1 MAAALDR
8 KAFFAAA
15 RVNPFGGLLAQSQ
28 VDGLNAL
35 LDTAPVGMLTNAL
48 AYCFATTHHETGAAM
63 VPRVENLNYTSAAR
77 IQQVWPSR
85 FPTISSAEPYVRNPQ
100 ALANKVYG
108 GRLGNTQPNDG
119 WDFRGMGDVQ
129 ATGRDNARRATGRLL
144 DLGYLSPGEDL
155 EKTPAR
161 MLDPD
166 VAAAMLF
173 VGLTEG
179 WYTGKK
185 LSDFFTKDKSLP
197 VAARAMVNPDANGSI
212 VSELYRG
219 YLAAFQ
225 AAGHVPNVVVQSVPV
240 PPVST
245 APVGPL
251 VKPAPRNSGVLS
263 PAVPIP
269 APTAPEPKPGLLT
282 GILARLRAAYPPKG

>member
-15 RVNPFGGLLAQSQ
+15 RIKPFGGSLSQSQ

-35 LDTAPVGMLTNAL
+35 LDTAPIGMLSNAL

-77 IQQVWPSR
+77 IRQVWPSR
-85 FPTISSAEPYVRNPQ
+85 FLTNSSAEPYVRNPQ
-100 ALANKVYG
+100 ALANRVYG

-155 EKTPAR
+155 EKTPTR

-197 VAARAMVNPDANGSI
+197 VAARAMVNPDANGAI

-225 AAGHVPNVVVQSVPV
+225 AAGHVPNGVVQSVPV
-240 PPVST
+240 SPVTT

-251 VKPAPRNSGVLS
+251 VKPAPRNSGTVS
-263 PAVPIP
+263 MP
-269 APTAPEPKPGLLT
+269 APVPPSEPKT
-282 GILARLRAAYPPKG
+282 GFWASMLQRLRVAYPPKD

>member
-1 MAAALDR
+1 MLDMA
-8 KAFFAAA
+8 
-15 RVNPFGGLLAQSQ
+15 PI
-28 VDGLNAL
+28 
-35 LDTAPVGMLTNAL
+35 GMLTNAL
-48 AYCFATTHHETGAAM
+48 AYSFATAHHETGAAL
-63 VPRVENLNYTSAAR
+63 VPRVEDLNYKTAAR
-77 IQQVWPSR
+77 IQQVWPKR
-85 FPTISSAEPYVRNPQ
+85 FLTTSAAEPYVRNPQ

-108 GRLGNTQPNDG
+108 GRLGNAQQNDG
-119 WDFRGMGDVQ
+119 WDFRGMGLVQ

-144 DLGYLSPGEDL
+144 GLGYLSPGEDL
-155 EKTPAR
+155 EKTPTR

-197 VAARAMVNPDANGSI
+197 VAARAMVNPDANGAI

-225 AAGHVPNVVVQSVPV
+225 AAGHVPNGVVQSVPV
-240 PPVST
+240 PPVTT

-251 VKPAPRNSGVLS
+251 VKPAPRNSGFSGQL
-263 PAVPIP
+263 
-269 APTAPEPKPGLLT
+269 EPVKVESKPGLGSWLMSKLSLPW
-282 GILARLRAAYPPKG
+282 G